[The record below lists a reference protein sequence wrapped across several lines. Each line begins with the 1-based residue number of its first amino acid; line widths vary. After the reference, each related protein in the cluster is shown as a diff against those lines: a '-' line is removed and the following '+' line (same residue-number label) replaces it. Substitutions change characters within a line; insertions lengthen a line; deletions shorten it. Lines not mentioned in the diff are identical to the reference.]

1 MPQMTPVRPELMRFD
16 SSAISR
22 GGQAFGQGVGQGL
35 AQLGAG
41 IGQAIQRHRK
51 KVSEDDMI
59 ASGIDALVGMGYT
72 ADEAKSA
79 VKSIGAQNVGRFVSG
94 LHEINARFRIQ
105 NEQKQ
110 MEGIALARALQG
122 SYLAQSQEQIE
133 AGEQPQVDWQAFQ
146 ESALESGVSPG
157 SISSFVKTAEATGLK
172 ESSAKDLVTKDIDG
186 TDYVAIIQPSG
197 SVSVVP
203 KEGKPNSKEAP
214 TPDDVYKER
223 ADAAK
228 RALDNGVLTEEQYE
242 ASLEEAKREVYG
254 LPKKQ
259 GITLADILMHQL
271 SSGSAT
277 NDDGWRIE

>member
-1 MPQMTPVRPELMRFD
+1 MSPIRPELGRQD
-16 SSAISR
+16 WSPIAR

-41 IGQAIQRHRK
+41 IGQAIQQHRK
-51 KVSEDDMI
+51 KVAEDEMT

-94 LHEINARFRIQ
+94 LHEMNARFQMQ
-105 NEQKQ
+105 NQQRQ

-133 AGEQPQVDWQAFQ
+133 SGEQPQVDWKAFQ
-146 ESALESGVSPG
+146 ESALESGVSPS
-157 SISSFVKTAEATGLK
+157 SISSFVKTAESTGLK
-172 ESSAKDLVTKDIDG
+172 ESDENDLVTRDIEG
-186 TDYVAIIQPSG
+186 TDYIAIIQPSG

-203 KEGKPNSKEAP
+203 KEGKPKGKEAP
-214 TPDDVYKER
+214 TPDELYKER

-228 RALDNGVLTEEQYE
+228 RALDGGVLTEEQYE

-254 LPKKQ
+254 LPKPQ
-259 GITLADILMHQL
+259 GITLADIFMHQF

-277 NDDGWRIE
+277 NDDGWGIK